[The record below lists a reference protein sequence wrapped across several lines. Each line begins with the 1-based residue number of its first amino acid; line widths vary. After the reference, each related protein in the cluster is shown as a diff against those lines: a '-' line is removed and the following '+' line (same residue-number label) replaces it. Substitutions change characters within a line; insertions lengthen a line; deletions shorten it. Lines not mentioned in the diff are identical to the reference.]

1 MSIEKVIGVGG
12 TVLFVAAVM
21 YGTTGVFVVLML
33 LLLGIAALILMSRNE
48 DRERKPAKTVAA
60 KPTGGRTPAMEAARL
75 ELERRA
81 KEESRSRD

>member
-1 MSIEKVIGVGG
+1 MIEKVIGVGG

-21 YGTTGVFVVLML
+21 YGASGVFVVFML

-48 DRERKPAKTVAA
+48 DSERKPEKAAATKSTV
-60 KPTGGRTPAMEAARL
+60 GRTPAMEAARL